1 MKFFKNK
8 KPKLDDFIKKPNES
22 LWFLALPLMFG
33 MMVQTIYSLVDMI
46 FIGMV
51 GSSSLTALAFNLPI
65 LFFGMGLVFGLGSG
79 VTTVIAQYIGA
90 NDIEK
95 ANNSAQQSIYMGLI
109 IGFFLTAFG
118 LIFGKKILQFLG
130 TPLDILPLAWN
141 YFKII
146 VSAYV
151 FIVMSIFFRS
161 IFSGEGDMKT
171 PMIVG
176 GFGTILNIILDPIFI
191 FSFNMGI
198 EGAALATV
206 VSQIVVSLIFAY
218 LILIKKYS
226 IIKLSLSVY
235 QFSFKIL
242 LKIIKIGLPASF
254 SMIIMSLGGASFNRI
269 LVEFSSDAVAAFQI
283 GIRLD
288 HIFLIPSISIS
299 TSVVTLVGMFYGAE
313 KFKLAKQITL
323 YAIRSTIL
331 IAILI
336 GFLFFI
342 FSDNIVSIFSDNANI
357 QNICSQYL
365 RYFVFGYPFIAIS
378 MISGRAMQG
387 LGKGIP
393 MLILTLLRV
402 LVISLAFSAFF
413 VFFLNKSIEWVWI
426 SQVIS
431 VLFSS
436 FVAWFWLI
444 HVFNKISSESKK

>member
-1 MKFFKNK
+1 LKSSKNK
-8 KPKLDDFIKKPNES
+8 NSKLDDFINNPNKS
-22 LWFLALPLMFG
+22 LWDLAIPMMFG

-46 FIGMV
+46 FVGMV
-51 GSSSLTALAFNLPI
+51 GSNSLTALAFNLPI

-79 VTTVIAQYIGA
+79 VTAVIAQYIGS
-90 NDIEK
+90 NDLEK

-109 IGFFLTAFG
+109 IGFILTFVG
-118 LIFGKKILQFLG
+118 LVFGKEILKFLG
-130 TPLDILPLAWN
+130 TPLNILPLAWN
-141 YFKII
+141 YFRII

-191 FSFNMGI
+191 FYFNMGV

-206 VSQIVVSLIFAY
+206 VSQIFVSLIFTY
-218 LILIKKYS
+218 LLLIKKYS
-226 IIKLSLSVY
+226 FIKISLSLY
-235 QFSFKIL
+235 KFSFKIL

-254 SMIIMSLGGASFNRI
+254 SMIIMSVGGASFNRI

-288 HIFLIPSISIS
+288 HVFLIPAISIS
-299 TSVVTLVGMFYGAE
+299 TSVVTLVGMFYGAK
-313 KFKLAKQITL
+313 KFNLVKQITF
-323 YAIRSTIL
+323 YAIRSTVL
-331 IAILI
+331 IGIII
-336 GFLFFI
+336 GFLFFV
-342 FSDNIVSIFSDNANI
+342 FSDNIVSVFSDNINI
-357 QNICSQYL
+357 QKISSQYL
-365 RYFVFGYPFIAIS
+365 RYFVFGYPFVAIS

-402 LVISLAFSAFF
+402 LVISLAFSFFF

-431 VLFSS
+431 VIFSS
-436 FVAWFWLI
+436 FIAWLWLKY
-444 HVFNKISSESKK
+444 VFKKKF

>member
-1 MKFFKNK
+1 MKSSKNK
-8 KPKLDDFIKKPNES
+8 NSKLDDFINNPNKS
-22 LWFLALPLMFG
+22 LWDLAIPMMFG

-46 FIGMV
+46 FVGMV
-51 GSSSLTALAFNLPI
+51 GSNSLTALAFNLPI

-79 VTTVIAQYIGA
+79 VTAVIAQYIGS
-90 NDIEK
+90 NDLEK

-109 IGFFLTAFG
+109 IGFILTFVG
-118 LIFGKKILQFLG
+118 LVFGKEILKFLG
-130 TPLDILPLAWN
+130 TPLNILPLAWN

-176 GFGTILNIILDPIFI
+176 GIGTILNIILDPIFI
-191 FSFNMGI
+191 FSLKMGV

-206 VSQIVVSLIFAY
+206 VSQIFVSLIFTY
-218 LILIKKYS
+218 LLLIKKYS
-226 IIKLSLSVY
+226 FIKISLSVY
-235 QFSFKIL
+235 KISFKIL

-254 SMIIMSLGGASFNRI
+254 SMIIMSIGGASFNRI

-288 HIFLIPSISIS
+288 HVFLIPAISIS
-299 TSVVTLVGMFYGAE
+299 TSVVTLVGMFYGAK
-313 KFKLAKQITL
+313 KFNLVKQITF

-331 IAILI
+331 IGIII

-342 FSDNIVSIFSDNANI
+342 FSDNIVSVFSDNINI
-357 QNICSQYL
+357 QKISSQYL
-365 RYFVFGYPFIAIS
+365 RYFVFGYPFVAIS

-402 LVISLAFSAFF
+402 LVISLAFSFFF

-431 VLFSS
+431 VIFSS
-436 FVAWFWLI
+436 FIAWLWLKY
-444 HVFNKISSESKK
+444 VFKKIFRK

>member
-1 MKFFKNK
+1 MKSSKNK
-8 KPKLDDFIKKPNES
+8 NSKLDDFINNPNKS
-22 LWFLALPLMFG
+22 LWALAIPMMFG

-46 FIGMV
+46 FVGMV
-51 GSSSLTALAFNLPI
+51 GSNSLTALAFNLPI

-79 VTTVIAQYIGA
+79 VTAVIAQYIGS
-90 NDIEK
+90 NDLEK

-109 IGFFLTAFG
+109 IGFILTFVG
-118 LIFGKKILQFLG
+118 LVFGKEILKFLG
-130 TPLDILPLAWN
+130 TPLNILPLAWN

-191 FSFNMGI
+191 FSFKMGV

-206 VSQIVVSLIFAY
+206 VSQIFVSLIFTY
-218 LILIKKYS
+218 LLLIKKYS
-226 IIKLSLSVY
+226 FIKISLSVY
-235 QFSFKIL
+235 KISFKIL

-254 SMIIMSLGGASFNRI
+254 SMIIMSIGGASFNRI

-288 HIFLIPSISIS
+288 HVFLIPAISIS
-299 TSVVTLVGMFYGAE
+299 TSVVTLVGMFYGAK
-313 KFKLAKQITL
+313 KFNLVKQITF
-323 YAIRSTIL
+323 YAIRSTVL
-331 IAILI
+331 IGIII

-342 FSDNIVSIFSDNANI
+342 FSDNIVSVFSDNINI
-357 QNICSQYL
+357 QKISSQYL
-365 RYFVFGYPFIAIS
+365 RYFVFGYPFVAIS

-402 LVISLAFSAFF
+402 LVISLAFSFFF

-431 VLFSS
+431 VIFSS
-436 FVAWFWLI
+436 FIAWLWLKY
-444 HVFNKISSESKK
+444 VFKKIFRK

>member
-1 MKFFKNK
+1 MKSSKNK
-8 KPKLDDFIKKPNES
+8 NSKLNDFIINPNKS
-22 LWFLALPLMFG
+22 LWALAIPMMFG

-46 FIGMV
+46 FVGMV
-51 GSSSLTALAFNLPI
+51 GSNSLTALAFNLPI

-79 VTTVIAQYIGA
+79 VTAVIAQYIGS
-90 NDIEK
+90 NDLEK

-109 IGFFLTAFG
+109 IGFILTFVG
-118 LIFGKKILQFLG
+118 LVFGKEILKFLG
-130 TPLDILPLAWN
+130 TPLNILPLAWN

-176 GFGTILNIILDPIFI
+176 GIGTILNIILDPIFI
-191 FSFNMGI
+191 FSLKMGV

-206 VSQIVVSLIFAY
+206 VSQIFVSLIFTY
-218 LILIKKYS
+218 LLLIKKYS
-226 IIKLSLSVY
+226 FIKISLSVY
-235 QFSFKIL
+235 KISFKIL

-254 SMIIMSLGGASFNRI
+254 SMIIMSIGGASFNRI

-288 HIFLIPSISIS
+288 HVFLIPAISIS
-299 TSVVTLVGMFYGAE
+299 TSVVTLVGMFYGAK
-313 KFKLAKQITL
+313 KFNLVKQITF
-323 YAIRSTIL
+323 YAIRSTVL
-331 IAILI
+331 IGIII
-336 GFLFFI
+336 GFLFFV
-342 FSDNIVSIFSDNANI
+342 FSDNIVSVFSDNINI
-357 QNICSQYL
+357 QKISSQYL
-365 RYFVFGYPFIAIS
+365 RYFVFGYPFVAIS

-402 LVISLAFSAFF
+402 LVISLAFSFFF

-431 VLFSS
+431 VIFSS
-436 FVAWFWLI
+436 FIAWLWLKY
-444 HVFNKISSESKK
+444 VFKKIFRK

>member
-1 MKFFKNK
+1 LKSSKNK
-8 KPKLDDFIKKPNES
+8 NSKLDDFINNPNKS
-22 LWFLALPLMFG
+22 LWDLAIPMMFG

-46 FIGMV
+46 FVGMV
-51 GSSSLTALAFNLPI
+51 GSNSLTALAFNLPI

-79 VTTVIAQYIGA
+79 VTAVIAQYIGS
-90 NDIEK
+90 NDLEK

-109 IGFFLTAFG
+109 IGFILTFVG
-118 LIFGKKILQFLG
+118 LVFGKEILKFLG
-130 TPLDILPLAWN
+130 TPLNILPLAWN
-141 YFKII
+141 YFRII

-191 FSFNMGI
+191 FYFNMGV

-206 VSQIVVSLIFAY
+206 VSQIFVSLIFTY
-218 LILIKKYS
+218 LLLIKKYS
-226 IIKLSLSVY
+226 FIKISLSLY
-235 QFSFKIL
+235 KFSFKIL

-254 SMIIMSLGGASFNRI
+254 SMIIMSVGGASFNRI

-288 HIFLIPSISIS
+288 HVFLIPAISIS
-299 TSVVTLVGMFYGAE
+299 TSVVTLVGMFYGAK
-313 KFKLAKQITL
+313 KFNLVKQITF
-323 YAIRSTIL
+323 YAIRSTVL
-331 IAILI
+331 IGIII
-336 GFLFFI
+336 GFLFFV
-342 FSDNIVSIFSDNANI
+342 FSDNIVSVFSDNINI
-357 QNICSQYL
+357 QKISSQYL
-365 RYFVFGYPFIAIS
+365 RYFVFGYPFVAIS

-402 LVISLAFSAFF
+402 LVISLAFSFFF

-431 VLFSS
+431 VIFSS
-436 FVAWFWLI
+436 FIAWLWLKY
-444 HVFNKISSESKK
+444 VFKKKI

>member
-1 MKFFKNK
+1 LKSSKNK
-8 KPKLDDFIKKPNES
+8 NSKLNDFIINPNKS
-22 LWFLALPLMFG
+22 LWALAIPMMFG

-46 FIGMV
+46 FVGMV
-51 GSSSLTALAFNLPI
+51 GSNSLTALAFNLPI

-79 VTTVIAQYIGA
+79 VTAVIAQYIGS
-90 NDIEK
+90 NDLEK

-109 IGFFLTAFG
+109 IGFILTFVG
-118 LIFGKKILQFLG
+118 LVFGKEILKFLG
-130 TPLDILPLAWN
+130 TPLNILPLAWN

-176 GFGTILNIILDPIFI
+176 GIGTILNIILDPIFI
-191 FSFNMGI
+191 FSLKMGV

-206 VSQIVVSLIFAY
+206 VSQIFVSLIFTY
-218 LILIKKYS
+218 LLLIKKYS
-226 IIKLSLSVY
+226 FIKISLSVY
-235 QFSFKIL
+235 KISFKIL

-254 SMIIMSLGGASFNRI
+254 SMIIMSIGGASFNRI

-288 HIFLIPSISIS
+288 HVFLIPAISIS
-299 TSVVTLVGMFYGAE
+299 TSVVTLVGMFYGAK
-313 KFKLAKQITL
+313 KFNLVKQITF

-331 IAILI
+331 IGIII

-342 FSDNIVSIFSDNANI
+342 FSDNIVSVFSDNINI
-357 QNICSQYL
+357 QKISSQYL
-365 RYFVFGYPFIAIS
+365 RYFVFGYPFVAIS

-402 LVISLAFSAFF
+402 LVISLAFSFFF

-431 VLFSS
+431 VIFSS
-436 FVAWFWLI
+436 FIAWLWLKY
-444 HVFNKISSESKK
+444 VFKKIFRK

>member
-22 LWFLALPLMFG
+22 LWLLALPLMFG

-242 LKIIKIGLPASF
+242 FKIIKIGLPASF

-288 HIFLIPSISIS
+288 HIFLIPAISIS

>member
-1 MKFFKNK
+1 MKSSKNK
-8 KPKLDDFIKKPNES
+8 NSKLDDFINNPNKS
-22 LWFLALPLMFG
+22 LWDLAIPMMFG

-46 FIGMV
+46 FVGMV
-51 GSSSLTALAFNLPI
+51 GSNSLTALAFNLPI

-79 VTTVIAQYIGA
+79 VTAVIAQYIGS
-90 NDIEK
+90 NDLEK

-109 IGFFLTAFG
+109 IGFILTFVG
-118 LIFGKKILQFLG
+118 LVFGKEILKFLG
-130 TPLDILPLAWN
+130 TPLNILPLAWN
-141 YFKII
+141 YFRII

-191 FSFNMGI
+191 FYFNMGV

-206 VSQIVVSLIFAY
+206 VSQIFVSLIFTY
-218 LILIKKYS
+218 LLLIKKYS
-226 IIKLSLSVY
+226 FIKISLSLY
-235 QFSFKIL
+235 KFSFKIL

-254 SMIIMSLGGASFNRI
+254 SMIIMSVGGASFNRI

-288 HIFLIPSISIS
+288 HVFLIPAISIS
-299 TSVVTLVGMFYGAE
+299 TSVVTLVGMFYGAK
-313 KFKLAKQITL
+313 KFNLVKQITF

-331 IAILI
+331 IGIII
-336 GFLFFI
+336 GFLFFV
-342 FSDNIVSIFSDNANI
+342 FSDNIVSVFSDNINI
-357 QNICSQYL
+357 QKISSQYL
-365 RYFVFGYPFIAIS
+365 RYFVFGYPFVAIS

-402 LVISLAFSAFF
+402 LVISLAFSFFF

-431 VLFSS
+431 VIFSS
-436 FVAWFWLI
+436 FIAWLWLKY
-444 HVFNKISSESKK
+444 VFKKNF

>member
-1 MKFFKNK
+1 MKSSKNK
-8 KPKLDDFIKKPNES
+8 NSKLDDFINNPNKS
-22 LWFLALPLMFG
+22 LWDLAIPMMFG

-46 FIGMV
+46 FVGMV
-51 GSSSLTALAFNLPI
+51 GSNSLTALAFNLPI

-79 VTTVIAQYIGA
+79 VTAVIAQYIGS
-90 NDIEK
+90 NDLEK

-109 IGFFLTAFG
+109 IGFILTFVG
-118 LIFGKKILQFLG
+118 LVFGKEILKFLG
-130 TPLDILPLAWN
+130 TPLNILPLAWN
-141 YFKII
+141 YFRII

-191 FSFNMGI
+191 FYFNMGV

-206 VSQIVVSLIFAY
+206 VSQIFVSLIFTY
-218 LILIKKYS
+218 LLLIKKYS
-226 IIKLSLSVY
+226 FIKISLSLY
-235 QFSFKIL
+235 KFSFKIL

-254 SMIIMSLGGASFNRI
+254 SMIIMSIGGASFNRI

-288 HIFLIPSISIS
+288 HVFLIPAISIS
-299 TSVVTLVGMFYGAE
+299 TSVVTLVGMFYGAK
-313 KFKLAKQITL
+313 KFNLVKQITF
-323 YAIRSTIL
+323 YAIRSTVL
-331 IAILI
+331 IGIII
-336 GFLFFI
+336 GFLFFV
-342 FSDNIVSIFSDNANI
+342 FSDNIVSVFSDNINI
-357 QNICSQYL
+357 QKISSQYL
-365 RYFVFGYPFIAIS
+365 RYFVFGYPFVAIS

-402 LVISLAFSAFF
+402 LVISLAFSFFF

-431 VLFSS
+431 VIFSS
-436 FVAWFWLI
+436 FIAWLWLKY
-444 HVFNKISSESKK
+444 VFKKKI

>member
-1 MKFFKNK
+1 MKSSKNK
-8 KPKLDDFIKKPNES
+8 NSKLNDFIINPNKS
-22 LWFLALPLMFG
+22 LWALAIPMMFG

-46 FIGMV
+46 FVGMV
-51 GSSSLTALAFNLPI
+51 GSNSLTALAFNLPI

-79 VTTVIAQYIGA
+79 VTAVIAQYIGS
-90 NDIEK
+90 NDLEK

-109 IGFFLTAFG
+109 IGFILTFVG
-118 LIFGKKILQFLG
+118 LVFGKEILKFLG
-130 TPLDILPLAWN
+130 TPLNILPLAWN

-176 GFGTILNIILDPIFI
+176 GIGTILNIILDPIFI
-191 FSFNMGI
+191 FSLKMGV

-206 VSQIVVSLIFAY
+206 VSQIFVSLIFTY
-218 LILIKKYS
+218 LLLIKKYS
-226 IIKLSLSVY
+226 FIKISLSVY
-235 QFSFKIL
+235 KISFKIL

-254 SMIIMSLGGASFNRI
+254 SMIIMSIGGASFNRI

-288 HIFLIPSISIS
+288 HVFLIPAISIS
-299 TSVVTLVGMFYGAE
+299 TSVVTLVGMFYGAK
-313 KFKLAKQITL
+313 KFNLVKQITF

-331 IAILI
+331 IGIII

-342 FSDNIVSIFSDNANI
+342 FSDNIVSVFSDNINI
-357 QNICSQYL
+357 QKISSQYL
-365 RYFVFGYPFIAIS
+365 RYFVFGYPFVAIS

-402 LVISLAFSAFF
+402 LVISLAFSFFF

-431 VLFSS
+431 VIFSS
-436 FVAWFWLI
+436 FIAWLWLKY
-444 HVFNKISSESKK
+444 VFKKKI

>member
-1 MKFFKNK
+1 MKSSKNK
-8 KPKLDDFIKKPNES
+8 NSKLDDFINNPNKS
-22 LWFLALPLMFG
+22 LWALAIPMMFG

-46 FIGMV
+46 FVGMV
-51 GSSSLTALAFNLPI
+51 GSNSLTALAFNLPI

-79 VTTVIAQYIGA
+79 VTAVIAQYIGS
-90 NDIEK
+90 NDLEK

-109 IGFFLTAFG
+109 IGFILTFVG
-118 LIFGKKILQFLG
+118 LVFGKEILKFLG
-130 TPLDILPLAWN
+130 TPLNILPLAWN

-191 FSFNMGI
+191 FYFNMGV

-206 VSQIVVSLIFAY
+206 VSQIFVSLIFTY
-218 LILIKKYS
+218 LLLIKKYS
-226 IIKLSLSVY
+226 FIKISLSLY
-235 QFSFKIL
+235 KFSFKIL

-254 SMIIMSLGGASFNRI
+254 SMIIMSVGGASFNRI

-288 HIFLIPSISIS
+288 HVFLIPAISIS
-299 TSVVTLVGMFYGAE
+299 TSVVTLVGMFYGAK
-313 KFKLAKQITL
+313 KFNLVKQITF

-331 IAILI
+331 IGIII
-336 GFLFFI
+336 GFLFVI
-342 FSDNIVSIFSDNANI
+342 FSDNIVSVFSDNINI
-357 QNICSQYL
+357 QKISSQYL
-365 RYFVFGYPFIAIS
+365 RYFVFGYPFVAIS

-402 LVISLAFSAFF
+402 LVISLAFSFFF

-431 VLFSS
+431 VIFSS
-436 FVAWFWLI
+436 FIAWLWLKY
-444 HVFNKISSESKK
+444 VFKKKI

>member
-1 MKFFKNK
+1 MKSSKNK
-8 KPKLDDFIKKPNES
+8 NSKLNDFIINPNKS
-22 LWFLALPLMFG
+22 LWALAIPMMFG

-46 FIGMV
+46 FVGMV
-51 GSSSLTALAFNLPI
+51 GSNSLTALAFNLPI

-79 VTTVIAQYIGA
+79 VTAVIAQYIGS
-90 NDIEK
+90 NDLEK

-109 IGFFLTAFG
+109 IGFILTFVG
-118 LIFGKKILQFLG
+118 LVFGKEILKFLG
-130 TPLDILPLAWN
+130 TPLNILPLAWN

-176 GFGTILNIILDPIFI
+176 GIGTILNIILDPIFI
-191 FSFNMGI
+191 FYFNMGV

-206 VSQIVVSLIFAY
+206 VSQIFVSLIFTY
-218 LILIKKYS
+218 LLLIKKYS
-226 IIKLSLSVY
+226 FIKISLSLY
-235 QFSFKIL
+235 KFSFKIL

-254 SMIIMSLGGASFNRI
+254 SMIIMSIGGASFNRI

-288 HIFLIPSISIS
+288 HVFLIPAISIS
-299 TSVVTLVGMFYGAE
+299 TSVVTLVGMFYGAK
-313 KFKLAKQITL
+313 KFNLVKQITF
-323 YAIRSTIL
+323 YAIRSTVL
-331 IAILI
+331 IGIII
-336 GFLFFI
+336 GFLFFV
-342 FSDNIVSIFSDNANI
+342 FSDNIVSVFSDNINI
-357 QNICSQYL
+357 QKISSQYL
-365 RYFVFGYPFIAIS
+365 RYFVFGYPFVAIS

-402 LVISLAFSAFF
+402 LVISLAFSFFF

-431 VLFSS
+431 VIFSS
-436 FVAWFWLI
+436 FIAWLWLKY
-444 HVFNKISSESKK
+444 VFKKIFRK

>member
-1 MKFFKNK
+1 MKSSKNK
-8 KPKLDDFIKKPNES
+8 NSKLNDFIINPNKS
-22 LWFLALPLMFG
+22 LWALAIPMMFG

-46 FIGMV
+46 FVGMV
-51 GSSSLTALAFNLPI
+51 GSNSLTALAFNLPI

-79 VTTVIAQYIGA
+79 VTAVIAQYIGS
-90 NDIEK
+90 NDLEK

-109 IGFFLTAFG
+109 IGFILTFVG
-118 LIFGKKILQFLG
+118 LVFGKEILKFLG
-130 TPLDILPLAWN
+130 TPLNILPLAWN

-176 GFGTILNIILDPIFI
+176 GIGTILNIILDPIFI
-191 FSFNMGI
+191 FSLKMGV

-206 VSQIVVSLIFAY
+206 VSQIFVSLIFTY
-218 LILIKKYS
+218 LLLIKKYS
-226 IIKLSLSVY
+226 FIKISLSVY
-235 QFSFKIL
+235 KISFKIL

-254 SMIIMSLGGASFNRI
+254 SMIIMSIGGASFNRI

-288 HIFLIPSISIS
+288 HVFLIPAISIS
-299 TSVVTLVGMFYGAE
+299 TSVVTLVGMFYGAK
-313 KFKLAKQITL
+313 KFNLVKQITF

-331 IAILI
+331 IGIII

-342 FSDNIVSIFSDNANI
+342 FSDNIVSVFSDNINI
-357 QNICSQYL
+357 QKISSQYL
-365 RYFVFGYPFIAIS
+365 RYFVFGYPFVAIS

-402 LVISLAFSAFF
+402 LVISLAFSFFF

-431 VLFSS
+431 VIFSS
-436 FVAWFWLI
+436 FIAWLWLKY
-444 HVFNKISSESKK
+444 VFKKIFRK

>member
-1 MKFFKNK
+1 MKSSKNK
-8 KPKLDDFIKKPNES
+8 NSKLNDFIINPNKS
-22 LWFLALPLMFG
+22 LWALAIPMMFG

-46 FIGMV
+46 FVGMV
-51 GSSSLTALAFNLPI
+51 GSNSLTALAFNLPI

-79 VTTVIAQYIGA
+79 VTAVIAQYIGS
-90 NDIEK
+90 NDLEK

-109 IGFFLTAFG
+109 IGFILTFVG
-118 LIFGKKILQFLG
+118 LVFGKEILKFLG
-130 TPLDILPLAWN
+130 TPLNILPLAWN

-191 FSFNMGI
+191 FYFNMGV

-206 VSQIVVSLIFAY
+206 VSQIFVSLIFTY
-218 LILIKKYS
+218 LLLIKKYS
-226 IIKLSLSVY
+226 FIKISLSLY
-235 QFSFKIL
+235 KFSFKIL

-254 SMIIMSLGGASFNRI
+254 SMIIMSIGGASFNRI

-288 HIFLIPSISIS
+288 HVFLIPAISIS
-299 TSVVTLVGMFYGAE
+299 TSVVTLVGMFYGAK
-313 KFKLAKQITL
+313 KFNLVKQITF

-331 IAILI
+331 IGIII

-342 FSDNIVSIFSDNANI
+342 FSDNIVSVFSDNINI
-357 QNICSQYL
+357 QKISSQYL
-365 RYFVFGYPFIAIS
+365 RYFVFGYPFVAIS

-402 LVISLAFSAFF
+402 LVISLAFSFFF

-431 VLFSS
+431 VIFSS
-436 FVAWFWLI
+436 FIAWLWLKY
-444 HVFNKISSESKK
+444 VFKKKI

>member
-1 MKFFKNK
+1 MKSSKNK
-8 KPKLDDFIKKPNES
+8 NSKLDHFINNPNKS
-22 LWFLALPLMFG
+22 LWDLAIPMMFG

-46 FIGMV
+46 FVGMV
-51 GSSSLTALAFNLPI
+51 GSNSLTALAFNLPI

-79 VTTVIAQYIGA
+79 VTAVIAQYIGS
-90 NDIEK
+90 NDLEK

-109 IGFFLTAFG
+109 IGFILTFVG
-118 LIFGKKILQFLG
+118 LVFGKEILKFLG
-130 TPLDILPLAWN
+130 TPLNILPLAWN
-141 YFKII
+141 YFRII

-191 FSFNMGI
+191 FSFKMGV

-206 VSQIVVSLIFAY
+206 VSQIFVSLIFTY
-218 LILIKKYS
+218 LLLIKKYS
-226 IIKLSLSVY
+226 FIKISLSLY
-235 QFSFKIL
+235 KFSFKIL
-242 LKIIKIGLPASF
+242 LKIIKIGLPASL
-254 SMIIMSLGGASFNRI
+254 SMIIMSVGGASFNRI

-288 HIFLIPSISIS
+288 HVFLIPAISIS
-299 TSVVTLVGMFYGAE
+299 TSVVTLVGMFYGAK
-313 KFKLAKQITL
+313 KFNLVKQITF
-323 YAIRSTIL
+323 YAIRSTVL
-331 IAILI
+331 IGIII
-336 GFLFFI
+336 GFLFFV
-342 FSDNIVSIFSDNANI
+342 FSDNIVSVFSDNINI
-357 QNICSQYL
+357 QKISSQYL
-365 RYFVFGYPFIAIS
+365 RYFVFGYPFVAIS

-402 LVISLAFSAFF
+402 LVISLAFSFFF

-431 VLFSS
+431 VIFSS
-436 FVAWFWLI
+436 FIAWLWLKY
-444 HVFNKISSESKK
+444 VFKKKI

>member
-1 MKFFKNK
+1 MKSSKNK
-8 KPKLDDFIKKPNES
+8 NSKLNDFIINPNKS
-22 LWFLALPLMFG
+22 LWALAIPMMFG

-46 FIGMV
+46 FVGMV
-51 GSSSLTALAFNLPI
+51 GSNSLTALAFNLPI

-79 VTTVIAQYIGA
+79 VTAVIAQYIGS
-90 NDIEK
+90 NDLEK

-109 IGFFLTAFG
+109 IGFILTFVG
-118 LIFGKKILQFLG
+118 LVFGKEILKFLG
-130 TPLDILPLAWN
+130 TPLNILPLAWN

-191 FSFNMGI
+191 FYFNMGV

-206 VSQIVVSLIFAY
+206 VSQIFVSLIFTY
-218 LILIKKYS
+218 LLLIKKYS
-226 IIKLSLSVY
+226 FIKISLSLY
-235 QFSFKIL
+235 KFSFKIL

-254 SMIIMSLGGASFNRI
+254 SMIIMSIGGASFNRI

-288 HIFLIPSISIS
+288 HVFLIPAISIS
-299 TSVVTLVGMFYGAE
+299 TSVVTLVGMFYGAK
-313 KFKLAKQITL
+313 KFNLVKQITF

-331 IAILI
+331 IGIII

-342 FSDNIVSIFSDNANI
+342 FSDNIVSVFSDNINI
-357 QNICSQYL
+357 QKISSQYL
-365 RYFVFGYPFIAIS
+365 RYFVFGYPFVAIS

-402 LVISLAFSAFF
+402 LVISLAFSFFF

-431 VLFSS
+431 VIFSS
-436 FVAWFWLI
+436 FIAWLWLKY
-444 HVFNKISSESKK
+444 VFKKIFRK

>member
-1 MKFFKNK
+1 MKSSKNK
-8 KPKLDDFIKKPNES
+8 NSKLNDFIINPNKS
-22 LWFLALPLMFG
+22 LWALAIPMMFG

-46 FIGMV
+46 FVGMV
-51 GSSSLTALAFNLPI
+51 GSNSLTALAFNLPI

-79 VTTVIAQYIGA
+79 VTAVIAQYIGS
-90 NDIEK
+90 NDLEK

-109 IGFFLTAFG
+109 IGFILTFVG
-118 LIFGKKILQFLG
+118 LVFGKEILKFLG
-130 TPLDILPLAWN
+130 TPLNILPLAWN
-141 YFKII
+141 YFRII

-191 FSFNMGI
+191 FYFNMGV

-206 VSQIVVSLIFAY
+206 VSQIFVSLIFTY
-218 LILIKKYS
+218 LLLIKKYS
-226 IIKLSLSVY
+226 FIKISLSVY
-235 QFSFKIL
+235 KISFKIL

-254 SMIIMSLGGASFNRI
+254 SMIIMSIGGASFNRI

-288 HIFLIPSISIS
+288 HVFLIPAISIS
-299 TSVVTLVGMFYGAE
+299 TSVVTLVGMFYGAK
-313 KFKLAKQITL
+313 KFNLVKQITF

-331 IAILI
+331 IGIII

-342 FSDNIVSIFSDNANI
+342 FSDNIVSVFSDNINI
-357 QNICSQYL
+357 QKISSQYL
-365 RYFVFGYPFIAIS
+365 RYFVFGYPFVAIS

-402 LVISLAFSAFF
+402 LVISLAFSFFF

-431 VLFSS
+431 VIFSS
-436 FVAWFWLI
+436 FIAWLWLKY
-444 HVFNKISSESKK
+444 VFKKIFRK

>member
-1 MKFFKNK
+1 MKSSKNK
-8 KPKLDDFIKKPNES
+8 NSKLDDFINNPNKS
-22 LWFLALPLMFG
+22 LWDLAIPMMFG

-46 FIGMV
+46 FVGMV
-51 GSSSLTALAFNLPI
+51 GSNSLTALAFNLPI

-79 VTTVIAQYIGA
+79 VTAVIAQYIGS
-90 NDIEK
+90 NDLEK

-109 IGFFLTAFG
+109 IGFILTFVG
-118 LIFGKKILQFLG
+118 LVFGKEILKFLG
-130 TPLDILPLAWN
+130 TPLNILPLAWN
-141 YFKII
+141 YFRII

-191 FSFNMGI
+191 FYFNMGV

-206 VSQIVVSLIFAY
+206 VSQIFVSLIFTY
-218 LILIKKYS
+218 LLLIKKYS
-226 IIKLSLSVY
+226 FIKISLSLY
-235 QFSFKIL
+235 KFSFKIL

-254 SMIIMSLGGASFNRI
+254 SMIIMSVGGASFNRI

-288 HIFLIPSISIS
+288 HVFLIPAISIS
-299 TSVVTLVGMFYGAE
+299 TSVVTLVGMFYGAK
-313 KFKLAKQITL
+313 KFNLVKQITF
-323 YAIRSTIL
+323 YAIRSTVL
-331 IAILI
+331 IGIII
-336 GFLFFI
+336 GFLFFV
-342 FSDNIVSIFSDNANI
+342 FSDNIVSVFSDNINI
-357 QNICSQYL
+357 QKISSQYL
-365 RYFVFGYPFIAIS
+365 RYFVFGYPFVAIS

-402 LVISLAFSAFF
+402 LVISLAFSFFF

-431 VLFSS
+431 VIFSS
-436 FVAWFWLI
+436 FIAWLWLKY
-444 HVFNKISSESKK
+444 VFKKKF

>member
-1 MKFFKNK
+1 MKFLKNK
-8 KPKLDDFIKKPNES
+8 KLKLDDFVKKPNES
-22 LWFLALPLMFG
+22 LWLLAIPLMFG
-33 MMVQTIYSLVDMI
+33 MMIQTIYSLVDMI

-51 GSSSLTALAFNLPI
+51 GSNSLKALAFNLPV

-90 NDIEK
+90 NDLER

-109 IGFFLTAFG
+109 IGFFLTFLG
-118 LIFGKKILQFLG
+118 LIFGKEILRFLG
-130 TPLDILPLAWN
+130 TPLDVLPLAWN

-176 GFGTILNIILDPIFI
+176 GFGTVLNIILDPIFI
-191 FSFNMGI
+191 FSFKMGV

-206 VSQIVVSLIFAY
+206 VSQIIVSLIFGY
-218 LILIKKYS
+218 LIFIKKYS
-226 IIKLSLSVY
+226 MIKISLSVY
-235 QFSFKIL
+235 QFSSKIL
-242 LKIIKIGLPASF
+242 FKIIKIGLPASF

-269 LVEFSSDAVAAFQI
+269 LVEFSSEAVAAFQI

-288 HIFLIPSISIS
+288 HFFLIPAISIS
-299 TSVVTLVGMFYGAE
+299 TSVVTLVGMFYGAK
-313 KFKLAKQITL
+313 KFKLAKEITL

-331 IAILI
+331 IGILI
-336 GFLFFI
+336 GFIFFI
-342 FSDNIVSIFSDNANI
+342 FSDNIVSIFSDNTNI
-357 QNICSQYL
+357 QNISSQYL

-393 MLILTLLRV
+393 MLVLTLLRV
-402 LVISLAFSAFF
+402 LVISIAFSVFF
-413 VFFLNKSIEWVWI
+413 VFFLKKSIEWVWI

-431 VLFSS
+431 VVISALI
-436 FVAWFWLI
+436 AWFWLI
-444 HVFNKISSESKK
+444 HVFNKINSESKK

>member
-1 MKFFKNK
+1 MKSSKNK
-8 KPKLDDFIKKPNES
+8 NSKLDDFINNPNKS
-22 LWFLALPLMFG
+22 LWALAIPMMFG

-46 FIGMV
+46 FVGMV
-51 GSSSLTALAFNLPI
+51 GSNSLTALAFNLPI

-79 VTTVIAQYIGA
+79 VTAVIAQYIGS
-90 NDIEK
+90 NDLEK

-109 IGFFLTAFG
+109 IGFILTFVG
-118 LIFGKKILQFLG
+118 LVFGKEILKFLG
-130 TPLDILPLAWN
+130 TPLNILPLAWN

-191 FSFNMGI
+191 FYFNMGV

-206 VSQIVVSLIFAY
+206 VSQIFVSLIFTY
-218 LILIKKYS
+218 LLLIKKYS
-226 IIKLSLSVY
+226 FIKISLSVY
-235 QFSFKIL
+235 KISFKIL

-254 SMIIMSLGGASFNRI
+254 SMIIMSIGGASFNRI

-288 HIFLIPSISIS
+288 HVFLIPAISIS
-299 TSVVTLVGMFYGAE
+299 TSVVTLVGMFYGAK
-313 KFKLAKQITL
+313 KFNLVKQITF
-323 YAIRSTIL
+323 YAIRSTVL
-331 IAILI
+331 IGIII

-342 FSDNIVSIFSDNANI
+342 FSDNIVSVFSDNINI
-357 QNICSQYL
+357 QKISSQYL
-365 RYFVFGYPFIAIS
+365 RYFVFGYPFVAIS

-402 LVISLAFSAFF
+402 LVISLAFSFFF

-431 VLFSS
+431 VIFSS
-436 FVAWFWLI
+436 FIAWLWLKY
-444 HVFNKISSESKK
+444 VFKKIFRK

>member
-1 MKFFKNK
+1 MKSSKNK
-8 KPKLDDFIKKPNES
+8 NSKLDDFINNPNKS
-22 LWFLALPLMFG
+22 LWDLAIPMMFG

-46 FIGMV
+46 FVGMV
-51 GSSSLTALAFNLPI
+51 GSNSLTALAFNLPI

-79 VTTVIAQYIGA
+79 VTAVIAQYIGS
-90 NDIEK
+90 NDLEK

-109 IGFFLTAFG
+109 IGFILTFVG
-118 LIFGKKILQFLG
+118 LVFGKEILKFLG
-130 TPLDILPLAWN
+130 TPLNILPLAWN

-176 GFGTILNIILDPIFI
+176 GIGTILNIILDPIFI
-191 FSFNMGI
+191 FSLKMGV

-206 VSQIVVSLIFAY
+206 VSQIFVSLIFTY
-218 LILIKKYS
+218 LLLIKKYS
-226 IIKLSLSVY
+226 FIKISLSVY
-235 QFSFKIL
+235 KISFKIL

-254 SMIIMSLGGASFNRI
+254 SMIIMSIGGASFNRI

-288 HIFLIPSISIS
+288 HVFLIPAISIS
-299 TSVVTLVGMFYGAE
+299 TSVVTLVGMFYGAK
-313 KFKLAKQITL
+313 KFNLVKQITF

-331 IAILI
+331 IGIII

-342 FSDNIVSIFSDNANI
+342 FSDNIVSVFSDNINI
-357 QNICSQYL
+357 QKISSQYL
-365 RYFVFGYPFIAIS
+365 RYFVFGYPFVAIS

-402 LVISLAFSAFF
+402 LVISLAFSFFF

-431 VLFSS
+431 VIFSS
-436 FVAWFWLI
+436 FIAWLWLKY
-444 HVFNKISSESKK
+444 VFKKKI